1 MSIPAHPVDI
11 PDRVRALVPGMDLS
25 AVWLNDA
32 GGVTFR
38 GAGDDDVVFV
48 KLQPRGGETSVAAE
62 VDRLRW
68 ASSFAAVPEVRSW
81 GGDATHEWLVTT
93 GMAGESAVS
102 ERGTRA
108 PRRTVR
114 AIGAG
119 LRQWH
124 ERLPVDAC
132 PFTWEVPARIGA
144 ARARGIRVP
153 AALHDAPAVD
163 RLVVCHGDACA
174 PNTLIDAD
182 GRWVGHVDVG
192 ASGRADRWA
201 DIAVAVMSLE
211 WNFGPGWDAE
221 FFAAYGIE
229 PDPVR
234 QTFYRALWNAT

>member
-1 MSIPAHPVDI
+1 MSIPAHAVDI
-11 PDRVRALVPGMDLS
+11 PDQVRALVPGADLS

-38 GAGDDDVVFV
+38 GAREDDVVFV
-48 KLQPRGGETSVAAE
+48 KLQPRGGETSVAEE

-68 ASSFAAVPEVRSW
+68 ASSFTAVPDVRHW

-108 PRRTVR
+108 PRQAVR

-132 PFTWEVPARIGA
+132 PFTWDVSERIAA

-153 AALHDAPAVD
+153 AMLHDAPPVD
-163 RLVVCHGDACA
+163 RLVVCHGGTRHERGACRGVLR
-174 PNTLIDAD
+174 PHGT
-182 GRWVGHVDVG
+182 R
-192 ASGRADRWA
+192 
-201 DIAVAVMSLE
+201 
-211 WNFGPGWDAE
+211 
-221 FFAAYGIE
+221 GIH
-229 PDPVR
+229 
-234 QTFYRALWNAT
+234 